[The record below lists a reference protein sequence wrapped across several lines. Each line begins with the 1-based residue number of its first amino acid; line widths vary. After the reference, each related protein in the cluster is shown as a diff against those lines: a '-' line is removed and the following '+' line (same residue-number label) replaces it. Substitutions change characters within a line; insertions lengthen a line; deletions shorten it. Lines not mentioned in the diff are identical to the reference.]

1 MNELVINKPKF
12 KVLVKT
18 NRHLYDKSNNA
29 DNTKDIVQ
37 ELDIESYLENHTV
50 KLVNTTVSPGSNF
63 VDIYTTFI
71 LEENV

>member
-29 DNTKDIVQ
+29 LITLK
-37 ELDIESYLENHTV
+37 
-50 KLVNTTVSPGSNF
+50 
-63 VDIYTTFI
+63 I
-71 LEENV
+71 LFKN